1 MKRGIAHKNER
12 EQWIELLRIIS
23 MFWIIAFHFSD
34 HGTIDMVTTP
44 LCLNW
49 VILAFSRLGGGIG
62 NCLFVLISGYLLY
75 NKKFRISH
83 VITLWAEVEFYSLI
97 SYILSTALGIVSW
110 QGLTD
115 LAKNIFPIIGK
126 NYWFISSYL
135 VMYFLSPFLNHFIRN
150 ADYKRH
156 MSNILI
162 LLCCFSLPQ
171 LIPHVRWM
179 ASEGKIEMFVLLYI
193 TGALIKKYD
202 LFNSE
207 KQKLVTIIMVM
218 LFVLVI
224 SEIVIKIFSPKH
236 FTYFVWPMSKITIFV
251 IAVLI
256 FGALKGVKVKM
267 TPWLQCCS
275 QSVFGVYLIHIGRME
290 KWFFEKMF
298 DISGIYTKGTLHF
311 TFILICYLF
320 AVFALCVIIDQLRL
334 FCVER
339 PLKPILYRLS
349 NWCEKRYDSLQSII
363 MEEFV

>member
-49 VILAFSRLGGGIG
+49 VILAFSRWGGGIG

-179 ASEGKIEMFVLLYI
+179 AIEGKIEMFVLLYI
-193 TGALIKKYD
+193 TGA
-202 LFNSE
+202 E

-236 FTYFVWPMSKITIFV
+236 FTYFVWPMSKIT
-251 IAVLI
+251 
-256 FGALKGVKVKM
+256 
-267 TPWLQCCS
+267 
-275 QSVFGVYLIHIGRME
+275 
-290 KWFFEKMF
+290 
-298 DISGIYTKGTLHF
+298 
-311 TFILICYLF
+311 
-320 AVFALCVIIDQLRL
+320 
-334 FCVER
+334 
-339 PLKPILYRLS
+339 
-349 NWCEKRYDSLQSII
+349 
-363 MEEFV
+363 

>member
-1 MKRGIAHKNER
+1 M
-12 EQWIELLRIIS
+12 
-23 MFWIIAFHFSD
+23 
-34 HGTIDMVTTP
+34 
-44 LCLNW
+44 
-49 VILAFSRLGGGIG
+49 
-62 NCLFVLISGYLLY
+62 ISGYLLY
-75 NKKFRISH
+75 NKKFKILH

-115 LAKNIFPIIGK
+115 FAKNMFPIIGK

-150 ADYKRH
+150 VDYKKH
-156 MSNILI
+156 KLCILI

-171 LIPHVRWM
+171 LIPHVQWM
-179 ASEGKIEMFVLLYI
+179 ASEGKIEIFIFLYM
-193 TGALIKKYD
+193 TGALINKYD

-207 KQKLVTIIMVM
+207 KQKRMTGKMVILFALVT
-218 LFVLVI
+218 
-224 SEIVIKIFSPKH
+224 SEIVLKIFTPRY
-236 FTYFVWPMSKITIFV
+236 FAYFVWPMSKITIMV

-256 FGALKGVKVKM
+256 FGALRGVKVAM
-267 TPWLQCCS
+267 PPWSLRCS

-290 KWFFEKMF
+290 KWFFERMF

-311 TFILICYLF
+311 TFILICY
-320 AVFALCVIIDQLRL
+320 VFAIFTLCVIIDQLRL

-349 NWCEKRYDSLQSII
+349 NWCEKRFDRLQSII
-363 MEEFV
+363 RE

>member
-44 LCLNW
+44 VCLNW
-49 VILAFSRLGGGIG
+49 VILAFSRLGVIG

-193 TGALIKKYD
+193 TGALIKKYN

-275 QSVFGVYLIHIGRME
+275 QSVF
-290 KWFFEKMF
+290 
-298 DISGIYTKGTLHF
+298 
-311 TFILICYLF
+311 
-320 AVFALCVIIDQLRL
+320 ALCVIIDQLRL

-363 MEEFV
+363 MEQSL